1 MASQSN
7 KPRPAHV
14 PEENVYE
21 SMHWMIIVT
30 YVVAAAAVALLIT
43 SAG

>member
-1 MASQSN
+1 MASPSN

-21 SMHWMIIVT
+21 SLHWMIIVT
-30 YVVAAAAVALLIT
+30 YVAAASAVALLIMN
-43 SAG
+43 AG